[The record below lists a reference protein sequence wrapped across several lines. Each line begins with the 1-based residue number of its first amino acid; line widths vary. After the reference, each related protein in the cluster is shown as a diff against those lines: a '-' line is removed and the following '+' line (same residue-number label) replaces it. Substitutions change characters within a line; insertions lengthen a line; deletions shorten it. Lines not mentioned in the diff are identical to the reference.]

1 MDTRFYQ
8 SQMLDIERVAYDLE
22 QIFIMQGYQVQRF
35 GNSDHMVVQ
44 FKKGGDFA
52 AIVGMQAA
60 LTLTLH
66 RSSGGVMAVIGQ
78 QKWADKAAIGAVGML
93 IVWPLAFT
101 AGAGM
106 IRQSNLVNEVLN
118 ALDSVVRKQQA
129 NVQIGPAP
137 DYLLQQIQQPA
148 PLPAPQW
155 ASSPVQPPA
164 PQQFT
169 PPPPSPNPQWAPIP
183 GQLPP
188 PPPAYQQE
196 SKAPATIQCPQ
207 CHASNDADNLYCARC
222 GTSLSA
228 PPRCPQCN
236 TPIKPDTAF
245 CTNCGHSFSPPSQL
259 SEATLAVDMTPQ
271 TQVVIPAPV
280 NSTWGYLTL
289 TNEQHIPLKFSR
301 VTIGRV
307 VSEAPG
313 SKPDI
318 NLLDQPESAT
328 VSRQHAL
335 LEYKE
340 NHYLL
345 TDLKSTNHTI
355 VNDHML
361 SPETA
366 VELKDGDTIQFGKVT
381 CTFHISPL

>member
-1 MDTRFYQ
+1 
-8 SQMLDIERVAYDLE
+8 
-22 QIFIMQGYQVQRF
+22 
-35 GNSDHMVVQ
+35 
-44 FKKGGDFA
+44 
-52 AIVGMQAA
+52 
-60 LTLTLH
+60 
-66 RSSGGVMAVIGQ
+66 
-78 QKWADKAAIGAVGML
+78 
-93 IVWPLAFT
+93 
-101 AGAGM
+101 
-106 IRQSNLVNEVLN
+106 
-118 ALDSVVRKQQA
+118 
-129 NVQIGPAP
+129 
-137 DYLLQQIQQPA
+137 
-148 PLPAPQW
+148 
-155 ASSPVQPPA
+155 
-164 PQQFT
+164 
-169 PPPPSPNPQWAPIP
+169 
-183 GQLPP
+183 
-188 PPPAYQQE
+188 
-196 SKAPATIQCPQ
+196 
-207 CHASNDADNLYCARC
+207 
-222 GTSLSA
+222 
-228 PPRCPQCN
+228 
-236 TPIKPDTAF
+236 
-245 CTNCGHSFSPPSQL
+245 
-259 SEATLAVDMTPQ
+259 MTPQ